1 MDEQFIIDLYQRL
14 ALRSPTQ
21 AEIDAGLTAIA
32 DRGQDAYAAEIS
44 ETEEVVE
51 IQTVIL
57 PIIGLYQAFLERTPE
72 PAGLEFW
79 TTAIQN
85 GSLTFGDLIESFVT
99 TNEFA
104 VVNPGIGANPT
115 NEDLVN
121 LFYTNIL
128 GRVPDADGQAFWLN
142 ALQNGTIQAGS
153 FTTTFIGS
161 SEVQSDIG
169 AALRAYYA
177 DVKDG
182 QIDDP
187 TNSDSLRGDDEG
199 DGGDV
204 TDPDTGGGAGDTTP
218 PIDTSPEIFDVREN
232 SEDVGQIQID
242 ADFTR
247 ISLNGPDA
255 ELFTVFS
262 DGRITFKSPPDYE
275 MPEDE
280 GEDNVYNFSITAFD
294 ASGNGATKD
303 VTVSVQNAFESGDPD
318 NNAKTLQEIID
329 AADDGDTIYVSGTFT
344 EVIQIDG
351 RANITLI
358 GSGDTRIVM
367 PSDGFNSDINDL
379 SGDAR
384 DRYAPLS
391 IEGSTNIVIQNITVD
406 GAGLGNSV
414 SGNRPD
420 YNNIY
425 IGNSSVTLLNNNLV
439 GARDTLNQDGSPS
452 GNQRGVALNV
462 VNDDGVDRTVTV
474 QGNTISDFQKNAIS
488 LSGPELT
495 VDVSGNTITGAGAIS
510 TNAQNGIQV
519 WDVSGS
525 VTNNSV
531 NGIGYTGDSTGY
543 VSAGILGFSLGS
555 GFVISGNAINGPSE
569 DNVGTGIFVYGG
581 DNLAVTNNDV
591 ANALYAINAYAYTG
605 YGTLNNP
612 VITGN
617 TITSPV
623 TTTPSGLSNYDEGTF
638 ITVDDLGDLN
648 SAPFNLTLSDGD
660 DYLGG
665 TALGDVIVALG
676 GDDIIK
682 SGGGDDTVDGGG
694 GDDRISGDDGSDE
707 LRGGAGDDLLTGN
720 GGEDT
725 LYGDDGDDQLEG
737 GQDNDQL
744 FGGSGSD
751 FLRGDRGNDRLEG
764 GEGDDIFLLVNNS
777 NNKGLDDFDTITD
790 FEAGDQIELR
800 KAGIDDVILVQDDAN
815 VSIYFDSVADDNLAA
830 VVENA
835 DVATVASG
843 LFVDVA

>member
-1 MDEQFIIDLYQRL
+1 M
-14 ALRSPTQ
+14 
-21 AEIDAGLTAIA
+21 
-32 DRGQDAYAAEIS
+32 
-44 ETEEVVE
+44 
-51 IQTVIL
+51 
-57 PIIGLYQAFLERTPE
+57 
-72 PAGLEFW
+72 
-79 TTAIQN
+79 
-85 GSLTFGDLIESFVT
+85 
-99 TNEFA
+99 
-104 VVNPGIGANPT
+104 
-115 NEDLVN
+115 
-121 LFYTNIL
+121 
-128 GRVPDADGQAFWLN
+128 
-142 ALQNGTIQAGS
+142 
-153 FTTTFIGS
+153 
-161 SEVQSDIG
+161 
-169 AALRAYYA
+169 
-177 DVKDG
+177 
-182 QIDDP
+182 
-187 TNSDSLRGDDEG
+187 
-199 DGGDV
+199 
-204 TDPDTGGGAGDTTP
+204 
-218 PIDTSPEIFDVREN
+218 
-232 SEDVGQIQID
+232 
-242 ADFTR
+242 
-247 ISLNGPDA
+247 
-255 ELFTVFS
+255 
-262 DGRITFKSPPDYE
+262 
-275 MPEDE
+275 
-280 GEDNVYNFSITAFD
+280 
-294 ASGNGATKD
+294 
-303 VTVSVQNAFESGDPD
+303 
-318 NNAKTLQEIID
+318 
-329 AADDGDTIYVSGTFT
+329 
-344 EVIQIDG
+344 
-351 RANITLI
+351 
-358 GSGDTRIVM
+358 
-367 PSDGFNSDINDL
+367 
-379 SGDAR
+379 
-384 DRYAPLS
+384 
-391 IEGSTNIVIQNITVD
+391 
-406 GAGLGNSV
+406 
-414 SGNRPD
+414 
-420 YNNIY
+420 
-425 IGNSSVTLLNNNLV
+425 
-439 GARDTLNQDGSPS
+439 
-452 GNQRGVALNV
+452 
-462 VNDDGVDRTVTV
+462 
-474 QGNTISDFQKNAIS
+474 
-488 LSGPELT
+488 
-495 VDVSGNTITGAGAIS
+495 
-510 TNAQNGIQV
+510 
-519 WDVSGS
+519 
-525 VTNNSV
+525 